1 MASPTLLRW
10 TKLDLSGS
18 LASVISLD
26 LTKLEDQ
33 ELVLQWL
40 ENPAVC
46 AVFLAPPCGTSS
58 AARQIQWPGEDLPK
72 PLRSLDEPDGLS
84 TLHGIDKLRV
94 SAANVLYAFTADV
107 MEKCCRLHIL
117 CMVENPRNSLFW
129 FVTCWVEMPLA
140 HLLFFQDHQACMY
153 GSKRPKFTRLC
164 ANFEQVGTISM
175 LCDNSHEHEPW
186 GVIRHGAK
194 RTFATALE
202 VHYPKALCEA
212 IVRAFMLG
220 LVAKGMELDVHKITL
235 HHAAKAFTGQQT
247 SSMKVPPLIPAYKH
261 RYVVFLLD
269 TRIQWPAIEP
279 PPKEHKQLHNI
290 QMGEVVSVELRD
302 EYKRR
307 ILDELQIWAVDFA
320 WESFTAFDG
329 TFNNFSIFG
338 IPWEPEEFME
348 RSFSVNHPMD
358 ETNAL
363 PTELRFAVQQMAS
376 KSPAQIASLRL
387 DFFKLWSKR
396 AEELIPAEQELR
408 SKMDPKV
415 DIAVKSKR
423 IALFGEM
430 LEFYGYP
437 DTGVLDELKLGASL
451 TGDVAA
457 TGMLPAKFTPA
468 LLTEQSLRAQSKL
481 RREHVERDCA
491 GSGDPEVDKEVWE
504 QTLQEC
510 EKGWLCGPLQP
521 QQVPDDAPVSKRF
534 GLRQRHK
541 IRLIDDFSE
550 SSVNEAVSVFESPT
564 LHTIDIA
571 AAAVACWFGDCS
583 EIGVASNL
591 EVRTFDLASA
601 YRQVALSAEGR
612 RVAYIRVFNPGTRR
626 WDFFQAQ
633 VLPFGAIKSVHSFL
647 RLARALWWLGTVACL
662 LVWSSFFD
670 DYILFSTPA
679 LSKSSDFTAAGLF
692 ALLGWD
698 YAKDGRKCVPFS
710 SACEALGVIINLHE
724 SSRGVCLVS
733 NTDSRVS
740 ELAAEL
746 LKFVKAGEINQAD
759 AQRLRGRMQ
768 FAESQ
773 LFGRTGRR
781 CIRALRNA
789 ASRGRTKLALHE
801 KLALKLFVGLLESG
815 RPRLVTWENRSPIV
829 IFTDACYEKDAKDF
843 ACGLGAIFV
852 DVQTKEQ
859 FFFSCQLDERQRTH
873 LGELHKKQI
882 IFEAES
888 FCAVLAYLTWMNSL
902 TGRNCFLY
910 VDNEGTKFS
919 LMKGTSENAVVDAI
933 CSVFAELESCV
944 QTSCWLSRVPSS
956 SNPADDPSRGLTHKL
971 VAMGYKDISHI
982 AKREVLRLLT
992 FMLKKL
998 GRLDECVVDLP
1009 MQKSES
1015 SCT

>member
-1 MASPTLLRW
+1 M
-10 TKLDLSGS
+10 
-18 LASVISLD
+18 
-26 LTKLEDQ
+26 
-33 ELVLQWL
+33 
-40 ENPAVC
+40 
-46 AVFLAPPCGTSS
+46 
-58 AARQIQWPGEDLPK
+58 
-72 PLRSLDEPDGLS
+72 DEPDGLA

-107 MEKCCRLHIL
+107 MEKCCRLQIL

-129 FVTCWVEMPLA
+129 FVTSWVEMPLA

-164 ANFEQVGTISM
+164 ANFEQVCTISM

-212 IVRAFMLG
+212 IVSAFMLG
-220 LVAKGMELDVHKITL
+220 FVARGMKSDATISL
-235 HHAAKAFTGQQT
+235 HHAAKALTGQQ
-247 SSMKVPPLIPAYKH
+247 SASMKMPPLIPAYKH

-269 TRIQWPAIEP
+269 NQIQWPTIDS
-279 PPKEHKQLHNI
+279 PPKEHKQLHNMK
-290 QMGEVVSVELRD
+290 MGEVVSVELRA
-302 EYKRR
+302 EYKNR
-307 ILDELQIWAVDFA
+307 ILDELQIWAVDFS
-320 WESFTAFDG
+320 WDSFMSFEG
-329 TFNNFSIFG
+329 VFNNVSIFG
-338 IPWEPEEFME
+338 VPWEPEEFME
-348 RSFSVNHPMD
+348 KSFTVSHPMD
-358 ETNAL
+358 RTSAL
-363 PTELRFAVQQMAS
+363 PTELRFAVQQMAT
-376 KSPAQIASLRL
+376 KSPSEIANLRL
-387 DFFKLWSKR
+387 DFFKHWNKR
-396 AEELIPAEQELR
+396 AKELIPMEQEIR
-408 SKMDPKV
+408 SKMDAV
-415 DIAVKSKR
+415 VENAVKSKR

-430 LEFYGYP
+430 LDFYGYP

-451 TGDVAA
+451 TGEVPT
-457 TGMLPAKFTPA
+457 TGMLPTKFTPA
-468 LLTEQSLRAQSKL
+468 LLTDQSLHAQSKL
-481 RREHVERDCA
+481 RRKHIERDCA
-491 GSGDPEVDKEVWE
+491 GSGDAEIDKEVWE

-510 EKGWLCGPLQP
+510 EKGWLRGPLQP

-550 SSVNEAVSVFESPT
+550 SAVNEAVSVSESPT
-564 LHTIDIA
+564 LHTMDIA
-571 AAAVACWFGDCS
+571 SAAVACWFGDCGKS
-583 EIGVASNL
+583 GVSSSL

-601 YRQVALSAEGR
+601 YRQVALNEEGR
-612 RVAYIRVFNPGTRR
+612 KVAYIRVFNPNTRS
-626 WDFFQAQ
+626 WSFFQAQ

-679 LSKSSDFTAAGLF
+679 LRKSSELTAAGLF

-710 SACEALGVIINLHE
+710 LACEALGVIINLHE
-724 SSRGVCLVS
+724 SAKGVCLVS
-733 NTDSRVS
+733 NTESRILELVAELSRV
-740 ELAAEL
+740 
-746 LKFVKAGEINQAD
+746 VIAGEIHQAD

-781 CIRALRNA
+781 CIRALRDA
-789 ASRGRTKLALHE
+789 ASKRRTKLAAHE
-801 KLALKLFVGLLESG
+801 KLALKLFKDLLETG
-815 RPRLVTWENRSPIV
+815 KPRSVAWDDRAPIV
-829 IFTDACYEKDAKDF
+829 IFTDACYERDAKDF
-843 ACGLGAIFV
+843 ACGLGAVFV
-852 DVQTKEQ
+852 DVQRSEK
-859 FFFSCQLDERQRTH
+859 FFFSCQLDEQQRVH

-882 IFEAES
+882 IFEAET
-888 FCAVLAYLTWMNSL
+888 FCAVLAYLIWMDSL

-919 LMKGTSENAVVDAI
+919 MMKGASENAVVDAI
-933 CSVFAELESCV
+933 CSVFTELEMRV
-944 QTSCWLSRVPSS
+944 QTSCWISRVPSF
-956 SNPADDPSRGLTHKL
+956 SNPADDPSRGFTHRL
-971 VAMGYKDISHI
+971 AATGYKDISHV
-982 AKREVLRLLT
+982 AKRETMRLLA

-1009 MQKSES
+1009 MQKG
-1015 SCT
+1015 